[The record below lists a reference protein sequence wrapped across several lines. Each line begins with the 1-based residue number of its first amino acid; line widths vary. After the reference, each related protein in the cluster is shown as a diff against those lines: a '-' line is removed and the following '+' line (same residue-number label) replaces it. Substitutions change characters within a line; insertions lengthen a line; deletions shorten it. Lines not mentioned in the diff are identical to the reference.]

1 MNVTT
6 AIVLDKR
13 RRLNNKTFPVKIRI
27 TFKRKFKRYS
37 TGISMTEVE
46 FEKTMGRSP
55 RGVYKDY
62 NLELKHL
69 EGQIIT
75 IISEIDTFSFEIFE
89 KKFLRRNID
98 SFSIFEMFEVK
109 MGELKRKEQLGTYNT
124 YKYSLK
130 SLKEFHPS
138 KNLYVSD
145 ITVRFLGDYERWMLS
160 RGRSLTSIGI
170 YLRCLRSVY
179 NLSVEESQLTSF
191 ISPFGNKKYKIP
203 MPRNIKKSL
212 SIKEL
217 KLLYDYKPVEGS
229 PEQKYRDIWFFSYL
243 CNGMNIK
250 DICLLQHKNIQGDHI
265 YFYRKKT
272 INSIRNSKPIDV
284 VIIDEIR
291 AILKRWATSN
301 DNPDSYV
308 FPFITH
314 NMDAQK
320 IMATVKQVTKMTNK
334 YIRIIASKVGIDKPI
349 STYWA
354 RHSFATVLMR
364 SNVGT
369 EFIREQLGHKSLSTT
384 ENYLGSFE
392 DDAKR
397 EIANKLLEF

>member
-13 RRLNNKTFPVKIRI
+13 RRLNNQTFPVKIRV
-27 TFKRKFKRYS
+27 TFRRNFKRYS
-37 TGISMTEVE
+37 TGLSMTEAE

-62 NLELKHL
+62 NLELKQL
-69 EGQIIT
+69 ESQIVA
-75 IISEIDTFSFEIFE
+75 IISEIDTFSFEAFE
-89 KKFLRRNID
+89 KKFLRRSID
-98 SFSIFEMFEVK
+98 IFSIFEIFEVK
-109 MGELKRKEQLGTYNT
+109 MGELKRKEQLGTFNT
-124 YKYSLK
+124 YKYALK
-130 SLKEFHPS
+130 SLKEFHPT
-138 KNLYVSD
+138 KNLYVND
-145 ITVRFLGDYERWMLS
+145 ITVRFLSDYERWMLS

-170 YLRCLRSVY
+170 YLRCLRSIY
-179 NLSVEESQLTSF
+179 NLSIEENQISNV
-191 ISPFGNKKYKIP
+191 ISPFGNKKYQIP
-203 MPRNIKKSL
+203 TPRNIKKAL
-212 SIKEL
+212 SIKEI
-217 KLLYDYKPVEGS
+217 KLLFQYQPKKGS

-284 VIIDEIR
+284 VIIKEIR
-291 AILKRWATSN
+291 AILKRWATPN
-301 DNPDSYV
+301 DNPNSYV
-308 FPFITH
+308 FPFITQD
-314 NMDAQK
+314 MDAQK

-349 STYWA
+349 SSYWA

-364 SNVGT
+364 SHVGA